1 MSVIEDTRKL
11 IQDFLAPELRE
22 ISVRLDSLE
31 KQFGLKLDA
40 VDTKI
45 DSLDRRFGTRQD
57 AFEARTADRFT
68 AIEKQFQAIDKRFDA
83 VDKRFDTAER
93 LAADRHTQLL
103 QQLQQIN
110 DVNELKIRIARIEA
124 QKVAS

>member
-40 VDTKI
+40 
-45 DSLDRRFGTRQD
+45 LDKK
-57 AFEARTADRFT
+57 FEARLNAQESRTADRFAIVDKQLQ
-68 AIEKQFQAIDKRFDA
+68 AIE
-83 VDKRFDTAER
+83 KRFDTAER

-124 QKVAS
+124 QKIAS